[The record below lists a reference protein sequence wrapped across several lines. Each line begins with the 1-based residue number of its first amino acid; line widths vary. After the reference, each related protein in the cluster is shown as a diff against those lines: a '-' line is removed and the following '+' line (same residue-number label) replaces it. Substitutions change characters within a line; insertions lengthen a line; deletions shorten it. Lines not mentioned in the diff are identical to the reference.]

1 MVDTSV
7 GVVDSVVYAIV
18 CRVNW
23 GSNGVI
29 DLGDDISI
37 VSVGV
42 DSRVVNSVA
51 VDVLG
56 IRIGIT
62 LAKMVDTSIG
72 VVDSVVYSVV
82 SRVDWGSNGAVDL
95 WEGISVVSVSVDS
108 SVVNSVAVEV
118 LGVSFGFTFAKMVDT
133 SVGVVDWHTI
143 SGMGVG
149 SWGNI

>member
-7 GVVDSVVYAIV
+7 GVVDSIVYAIV
-18 CRVNW
+18 SRVNW
-23 GSNGVI
+23 GSNGAV
-29 DLGDDISI
+29 DLGDGISI

-56 IRIGIT
+56 VRIGIT
-62 LAKMVDTSIG
+62 LSKMVDTCIG

-95 WEGISVVSVSVDS
+95 WKGISVVSIGENSRVVS
-108 SVVNSVAVEV
+108 SVAIDILRVR
-118 LGVSFGFTFAKMVDT
+118 VSITLAK
-133 SVGVVDWHTI
+133 VV
-143 SGMGVG
+143 
-149 SWGNI
+149 